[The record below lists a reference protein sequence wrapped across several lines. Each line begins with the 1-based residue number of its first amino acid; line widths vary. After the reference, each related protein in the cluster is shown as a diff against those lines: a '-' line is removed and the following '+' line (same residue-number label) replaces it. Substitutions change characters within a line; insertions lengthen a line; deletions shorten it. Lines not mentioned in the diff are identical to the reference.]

1 MNQMKS
7 PQEEKKIQVAD
18 SSAYPIIQVTEPNGK
33 YARMLKVDLAS
44 SKSELTSI
52 LQYQYQSWILGEK
65 FSEIALTMHRI
76 ALVEMHHLDIFAR
89 LIVLLGGDPE
99 YSGVYRNRVYRW
111 SSDMI
116 SYQKRV
122 THIMKTNLVME
133 RGAIDFY
140 EKQCQVIKD
149 PHIVAIL
156 QRIIL
161 DEKIHIKIFEKF
173 LREKSFD

>member
-1 MNQMKS
+1 M
-7 PQEEKKIQVAD
+7 AD
-18 SSAYPIIQVTEPNGK
+18 PSAYLIIQVTEPNEK
-33 YARMLKVDLAS
+33 YARMLKVDLTF
-44 SKSELTSI
+44 SKNESTSI
-52 LQYQYQSWILGEK
+52 LQYQSWILSEK
-65 FSEIALTMHRI
+65 FSEIALTMH
-76 ALVEMHHLDIFAR
+76 HLDMLAR

-99 YSGVYRNRVYRW
+99 YSAVYKNRARFW

-122 THIMKTNLVME
+122 TTIMKTNLVME

-140 EKQCQVIKD
+140 EKQCQIIED

-173 LREKSFD
+173 LRQKSFD